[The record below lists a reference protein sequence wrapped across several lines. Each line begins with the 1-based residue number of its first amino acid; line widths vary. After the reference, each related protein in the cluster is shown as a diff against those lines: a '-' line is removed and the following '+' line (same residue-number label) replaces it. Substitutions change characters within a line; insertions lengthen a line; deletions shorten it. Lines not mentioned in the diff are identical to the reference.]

1 MILERWRGGATIRLG
16 LPPGDLHVLE
26 DVLEDD
32 LREQD
37 LIAAGDLAGHAAL
50 HLHHALAVREVQAP
64 QYLKRKSLEPP
75 WRRTPASI
83 LRTIL

>member
-50 HLHHALAVREVQAP
+50 HLHHALAVREVQTP
-64 QYLKRKSLEPP
+64 QNLNDVEFRSVSGIVRAAS
-75 WRRTPASI
+75 RR
-83 LRTIL
+83 